1 MRIVHVNTE
10 RTWRG
15 GESQV
20 FNLVRGLRRLG
31 HQVEIVAMPGGVLAR
46 RCREE
51 SLPVFDLEMRSDADI
66 LSAWRLT
73 RRLARFPCDV
83 LHAQTSRAHAIV
95 LLARMLGAR
104 ARCVVSRRL
113 DFPIRKNLPNLLKY
127 RSARVD
133 AYIAVADVIRDV
145 LVEAGVEAKRVT
157 VINSSIE
164 LERFTG
170 TADHRA
176 AVREELGVPL
186 DAPVIGNVAALAWHK
201 GQKDLISC
209 MPFVLEAFPGA
220 RLIIVGDGDEREAL
234 HRQASDSRLDGRIVF
249 TGRRD
254 DVPRLLTAFDVFCMP
269 SYLEGLCNSVLEAFA
284 MRRPVVATRAGGLPE
299 IVSHERTGLLA
310 PPRDPR
316 RLAEGLIRML
326 SDRPLAERVA
336 AAGYSL
342 VHERFGVERMV
353 SRTADL
359 YSNLMVESTDDRR

>member
-31 HQVEIVAMPGGVLAR
+31 HQVEIAAMPDGILAR

-51 SLPVFDLEMRSDADI
+51 SLPVFDLRMRSDADI
-66 LSAWRLT
+66 LSAWRLA
-73 RRLARFPCDV
+73 RHLARFPCDV

-113 DFPIRKNLPNLLKY
+113 DFPIGKNPLNLLKY
-127 RSARVD
+127 RSSMVD

-145 LVEAGVEAKRVT
+145 LVDAGVGADRVT
-157 VINSSIE
+157 VINSSID
-164 LERFTG
+164 LQRFTG
-170 TADHRA
+170 AGDHRA
-176 AVREELGVPL
+176 EVREELGVPL
-186 DAPVIGNVAALAWHK
+186 DAPVVGNVAALAWHK
-201 GQKDLISC
+201 GQKDLISS
-209 MPFVLEAFPGA
+209 MPIVLESFPRA
-220 RLIIVGDGDEREAL
+220 RLIIVGDGDESESL
-234 HRQASDSRLDGRIVF
+234 HRQAADAALNQRVIF

-254 DVPRLLTAFDVFCMP
+254 DIPRLLTAFDVFCMP

-299 IVSHERTGLLA
+299 IVSHERTGLLV

-326 SDRPLAERVA
+326 SDRSLAERVA
-336 AAGYSL
+336 GAGHGL

-359 YSNLMVESTDDRR
+359 YTDLVESPHDRR